1 MTTRSR
7 LITTVFRPDVW
18 FVMPPACNVVFPEEC
33 TNVSYSRQMM
43 RETTRLE
50 LQTFAGIL
58 TLPGGGAISDQLL
71 QQYYFAPALSEAG
84 GPTLPDKLGKP
95 KETKDDKGKLL
106 SAAGDPL
113 TNVMYTHEKFTGI
126 IPKIERIPD
135 TAFYAALSAN
145 EELGNAAVTRP
156 EDVPTV
162 EQYAQRVALFNFLR
176 NRYMARQASV
186 AGRFMPRLVAGFPA
200 LVVNRPKETDT
211 DDPTHFVG
219 MITNVSHTL
228 NQDGGTTSFALSYA
242 RPHTIASE
250 EETFLQFLQ
259 ALDASTPVID
269 KTTMYGASVAD
280 SADIRRINAQLAQ
293 IASELM
299 DEGIDPIANLYLPL
313 SQGDYFSPA
322 GRNPDLI
329 QAGLAPTTFSAT
341 IVLMREQL
349 NVSPRPL
356 VTVEELFE
364 NEPGDPMLGLAFR
377 SYFDIQETAS
387 AIETAEEYAT
397 RKGVSVTD
405 PVPDLAA
412 ADGSTYP
419 VVLSV
424 YIKQDAK
431 TVKKSFEEIITPPW
445 FSDSY
450 QNSAIGEYYKRLLGC
465 DSMGSQFGSDNSSVE
480 AAARAVVSAYS
491 DLENVKSNAGDP
503 KFVYLNTQ
511 REIPTQ
517 AEVLEFH
524 RFVAVDGTKSLLYGL
539 DESGGGVTEDNTGH
553 IARNRVSTG
562 DELALEGAVSLDPRQ
577 ERYTA
582 VKSYHDQLL
591 GRRAFRG

>member
-58 TLPGGGAISDQLL
+58 EAPGTDIGNQLI
-71 QQYYFAPALSEAG
+71 QQYYFAPALSGAG

-95 KETKDDKGKLL
+95 KTKNDAGESLTEI
-106 SAAGDPL
+106 SGDPL

-145 EELGNAAVTRP
+145 EDLGDAAVTRP

-186 AGRFMPRLVAGFPA
+186 AGKFMPRLVAGFPA

-269 KTTMYGASVAD
+269 KTTTYGASAAD
-280 SADIRRINAQLAQ
+280 SADIRRINAQLVQ
-293 IASELM
+293 IASELT

-329 QAGLAPTTFSAT
+329 QAGLTPTVFSAT
-341 IVLMREQL
+341 IVLMREQIDL
-349 NVSPRPL
+349 ETP
-356 VTVEELFE
+356 VTVAELFE
-364 NEPGDPMLGLAFR
+364 NELGDPLLGLAFR
-377 SYFDIQETAS
+377 SYFDIQETDKAV
-387 AIETAEEYAT
+387 ETEKEYAA

-405 PVPDLAA
+405 PVPDFAS
-412 ADGSTYP
+412 ADGNTYP

-431 TVKKSFEEIITPPW
+431 TVKKSFEEIVTPPW

-450 QNSAIGEYYKRLLGC
+450 KNSAIGTYYKRLLGC

-491 DLENVKSNAGDP
+491 DLDNVKSNAGDP

-524 RFVAVDGTKSLLYGL
+524 RFVAVDGTKAQLYGL
-539 DESGGGVTEDNTGH
+539 DESGGGVIEDNTGH

-562 DELALEGAVSLDPRQ
+562 DELALEGAASLDPRQ

>member
-58 TLPGGGAISDQLL
+58 AAPGGTDISNQLI
-71 QQYYFAPALSEAG
+71 QQYYFAPALSGAG

-95 KETKDDKGKLL
+95 KTKSDAGDSLTEI
-106 SAAGDPL
+106 SGDPL

-145 EELGNAAVTRP
+145 EDLGDAAVTRP

-186 AGRFMPRLVAGFPA
+186 AGKFMPRLVAGFPA

-269 KTTMYGASVAD
+269 KTTTYGASAAD
-280 SADIRRINAQLAQ
+280 SADIRRINAQLVQ
-293 IASELM
+293 IASELT

-329 QAGLAPTTFSAT
+329 QAGLTPTVFSAT
-341 IVLMREQL
+341 IVLMREQIDL
-349 NVSPRPL
+349 ETP
-356 VTVEELFE
+356 VTVAELFE
-364 NEPGDPMLGLAFR
+364 NELGDPLLGLAFR
-377 SYFDIQETAS
+377 SYFDIQETDKAV
-387 AIETAEEYAT
+387 ETEKEYAA

-405 PVPDLAA
+405 PVPDFAS
-412 ADGSTYP
+412 ADGNTYP

-450 QNSAIGEYYKRLLGC
+450 QNSAIGTYYKRLLGC

-491 DLENVKSNAGDP
+491 DLDNVKSNAGDP

-524 RFVAVDGTKSLLYGL
+524 RFVAVDGTKAQLYGL
-539 DESGGGVTEDNTGH
+539 DESGGGVIEDNTGH

-562 DELALEGAVSLDPRQ
+562 DELALEGAASLDPRQ

>member
-58 TLPGGGAISDQLL
+58 AAPGGTDISNQLI
-71 QQYYFAPALSEAG
+71 QQYYFAPALSGAG

-95 KETKDDKGKLL
+95 KTKSDAGDSLTEI
-106 SAAGDPL
+106 SGDPL

-186 AGRFMPRLVAGFPA
+186 AGKFMPRLVAGFPA

-269 KTTMYGASVAD
+269 KTTTYGASAAD
-280 SADIRRINAQLAQ
+280 SADIRRINAQLVQ
-293 IASELM
+293 IASELT

-329 QAGLAPTTFSAT
+329 QAGLTPTVFSAT
-341 IVLMREQL
+341 IVLMREQIDL
-349 NVSPRPL
+349 ETP
-356 VTVEELFE
+356 VTVAELFE
-364 NEPGDPMLGLAFR
+364 NELGDPLLGLAFR
-377 SYFDIQETAS
+377 SYFDIQETDKAV
-387 AIETAEEYAT
+387 ETEKEYAA

-405 PVPDLAA
+405 PVPDFAS
-412 ADGSTYP
+412 ADGNTYP
-419 VVLSV
+419 VVLSI

-450 QNSAIGEYYKRLLGC
+450 QNSAIGTYYKRLLGC

-491 DLENVKSNAGDP
+491 DLDNVKSNAGDP

-524 RFVAVDGTKSLLYGL
+524 RFVAVDGTKAQLYGL
-539 DESGGGVTEDNTGH
+539 DESGGGVIEDNTGH

-562 DELALEGAVSLDPRQ
+562 DELALEGAASLDPRQ

>member
-50 LQTFAGIL
+50 LQTFTGIL

-71 QQYYFAPALSEAG
+71 QQYYFAPALSETG

-95 KETKDDKGKLL
+95 KTKNEKGESLDTI
-106 SAAGDPL
+106 SGDPL

-145 EELGNAAVTRP
+145 EELGNATVTRP

-259 ALDASTPVID
+259 SLEESTPAID
-269 KTTMYGASVAD
+269 KTTMYGASAAD
-280 SADIRRINAQLAQ
+280 SADIRRINAQLQ
-293 IASELM
+293 DLSDTL
-299 DEGIDPIANLYLPL
+299 DDPVAKLYIPL
-313 SQGDYFSPA
+313 SQGQYAAVASYDPTF
-322 GRNPDLI
+322 I
-329 QAGLAPTTFSAT
+329 QAGLSPSAFSAT
-341 IVLMREQL
+341 VLFLRADL
-349 NVSPRPL
+349 TAP
-356 VTVEELFE
+356 VTVYDLFDEE
-364 NEPGDPMLGLAFR
+364 PTDGLMSIAFR
-377 SYFDIQETAS
+377 EYFDIAETTATFE
-387 AIETAEEYAT
+387 ETPESYAK
-397 RKGVSVTD
+397 RKGISPYD
-405 PVPDLAA
+405 PVPDFASA
-412 ADGSTYP
+412 NGKTYP

-424 YIKQDAK
+424 YIKQDGK
-431 TVKKSFEEIITPPW
+431 TTKKSFEEIITPPW

-539 DESGGGVTEDNTGH
+539 DESGDGVIEDNTGH

-562 DELALEGAVSLDPRQ
+562 DELALEGAASLDPRQ
-577 ERYTA
+577 DRYTA

>member
-58 TLPGGGAISDQLL
+58 AAPGGTDISNQLI
-71 QQYYFAPALSEAG
+71 QQYYFAPALSGAG

-95 KETKDDKGKLL
+95 KTKNDAGESLTEI
-106 SAAGDPL
+106 SGDPL

-186 AGRFMPRLVAGFPA
+186 AGKFMPRLVAGFPA

-269 KTTMYGASVAD
+269 KTTTYGASAAD
-280 SADIRRINAQLAQ
+280 SADIRRINAQLVQ
-293 IASELM
+293 IASELT

-329 QAGLAPTTFSAT
+329 QAGLTPTVFSAT
-341 IVLMREQL
+341 IVLMREQIDL
-349 NVSPRPL
+349 ETP
-356 VTVEELFE
+356 VTVAELFE
-364 NEPGDPMLGLAFR
+364 NELGDPLLGLAFR
-377 SYFDIQETAS
+377 SYFDIQETDKAV
-387 AIETAEEYAT
+387 ETEKEYAA

-405 PVPDLAA
+405 PVPDFAS
-412 ADGSTYP
+412 ADGNTYP
-419 VVLSV
+419 VVLSI

-450 QNSAIGEYYKRLLGC
+450 QNSAIGTYYKRLLGC

-491 DLENVKSNAGDP
+491 DLDNVKSNAGDP

-524 RFVAVDGTKSLLYGL
+524 RFVAVDGTKAQLYGL
-539 DESGGGVTEDNTGH
+539 DESGGGVIEDNTGH

-562 DELALEGAVSLDPRQ
+562 DELALEGAASLDPRQ

>member
-58 TLPGGGAISDQLL
+58 EAPRGGDISNQLI
-71 QQYYFAPALSEAG
+71 QQYYFAPALSGAG

-95 KETKDDKGKLL
+95 KTKNEAGESLAEI
-106 SAAGDPL
+106 SGDPL

-145 EELGNAAVTRP
+145 EELGNANLTRP

-186 AGRFMPRLVAGFPA
+186 AGKFMPRLVAGFPA

-269 KTTMYGASVAD
+269 KTTTYGASAAD
-280 SADIRRINAQLAQ
+280 SADIRRINAQLVQ
-293 IASELM
+293 IASELT

-329 QAGLAPTTFSAT
+329 QAGAAPTVFSAT
-341 IVLMREQL
+341 IVLMREQIDL
-349 NVSPRPL
+349 ETP

-364 NEPGDPMLGLAFR
+364 NEPSDVMMGLAFR
-377 SYFDIQETAS
+377 SYFDIQETDKAV
-387 AIETAEEYAT
+387 ETAEEYAA

-405 PVPDLAA
+405 PVPDFAS
-412 ADGSTYP
+412 ADGNTYP
-419 VVLSV
+419 VVLSI

-450 QNSAIGEYYKRLLGC
+450 KNSAIGTYYKRLLGC
-465 DSMGSQFGSDNSSVE
+465 DSMGSQFGGDNSSVE

-491 DLENVKSNAGDP
+491 DLDNVKSNAGDP

-524 RFVAVDGTKSLLYGL
+524 RFVAVDGTKAQLYGL

-562 DELALEGAVSLDPRQ
+562 DELAIEGAASLDPRQ